1 MPAPES
7 ILKIQEVDI
16 LRDNGMTKLEEF
28 KEIINS
34 IKDKSVIQDFIK
46 IIDEE
51 KGNIPESQYN
61 EYKAILDEN
70 L

>member
-1 MPAPES
+1 
-7 ILKIQEVDI
+7 
-16 LRDNGMTKLEEF
+16 MTKLEEF

-46 IIDEE
+46 MIDEE